1 MEVHP
6 KRTRSGSKTR
16 AHKKERQRSASQPL
30 AMCSICR
37 LEREVRPG
45 VGHCANPGCRRLRF
59 EPHKAE
65 RNRQRWRAAD
75 VKKRGVMVCEPV
87 ATDNGGGGDNDDDDD
102 ENDERLIAALEK
114 TPVGEEVDELDA
126 TLRAAA
132 EAEQEKSFRVLSA
145 QFPGVVEAVRGA
157 QGDVKA
163 LDGMIDAEVGVWLEE
178 VAGAATAELG
188 VRYDAPNGGFLRA
201 LGDIAPPKVL
211 SAVAELVKACPPKEW
226 CGMSRSKMF
235 GKHLSIYQYGAH
247 RGQEGRQ
254 KPGLC
259 VNVQRSP
266 DRMAAAKVVAQFTW
280 LVKLLVSPKEC
291 LAVTAACLDA
301 RVPVV
306 FPHTREHAL
315 ALSLDY
321 VVPTH
326 LDRNDAGPAV
336 LTVAW
341 LRKMEGG
348 RFRVVPQPSLSNA
361 MLFPE
366 VRLAVDT
373 SAGSSSL
380 VFTGA
385 KLVHATLP
393 VVSETE
399 MRVGFG
405 AQSSAGM
412 IRLFGLKAGILQLQR
427 LRREHSQELAD
438 NELARLAVAALVLTN
453 GAAQAGAKLRRNMV
467 QLAERLAGWKRE
479 DLAVALEWAHIEH
492 LFRMQPDVRV
502 QLAETKPVMDVYF
515 RDGRVERAR
524 LVAWEQHM
532 VVLCPVGGDTTRRR
546 RVEAKDLAAAVF
558 ADGVWPAWLTGGAS
572 VLEVTT
578 LASGKRLG
586 VHYPAEGCTFW
597 GQYIDCLFIYDDG
610 DLVLEP
616 KYWIT
621 GEDSGRGAD
630 PRPDGCVLC
639 DEETGAYL
647 TWSADGTVSWYSAT
661 GTFGRCR
668 MVVPDGNEQRRRSA
682 IFQRK
687 AQVQWE

>member
-1 MEVHP
+1 M
-6 KRTRSGSKTR
+6 
-16 AHKKERQRSASQPL
+16 A
-30 AMCSICR
+30 
-37 LEREVRPG
+37 
-45 VGHCANPGCRRLRF
+45 
-59 EPHKAE
+59 
-65 RNRQRWRAAD
+65 
-75 VKKRGVMVCEPV
+75 KRGVTLACEPV
-87 ATDNGGGGDNDDDDD
+87 WMDGGDNDDDD

-132 EAEQEKSFRVLSA
+132 EAELNKSFCALRA

-157 QGDVKA
+157 QGGIEA
-163 LDGMIDAEVGVWLEE
+163 LDGMSPAELGVWLEGP
-178 VAGAATAELG
+178 AGAATAELG
-188 VRYDAPNGGFLRA
+188 VRYDAPNGGFVRA
-201 LGDIAPPKVL
+201 LGDIAPPYVL
-211 SAVAELVKACPPKEW
+211 SAAALLAKVILLREW
-226 CGMSRSKMF
+226 CSMSRSEMF
-235 GKHLSIYQYGAH
+235 GKRLSIYQYGAH
-247 RGQEGRQ
+247 GGQEGRQ

-266 DRMAAAKVVAQFTW
+266 EVMAAAKVVAQFTW
-280 LVKLLVSPKEC
+280 LVKLLVSREEC

-315 ALSLDY
+315 ALSLNY

-341 LRKMEGG
+341 LRLMEEGG
-348 RFRVVPQPSLSNA
+348 CRVVPQPSLSNA
-361 MLFPE
+361 MVFPE

-373 SAGSSSL
+373 SARSSSL

-393 VVSETE
+393 LVPQSV

-427 LRREHSQELAD
+427 LRREHSQQLAD

-453 GAAQAGAKLRRNMV
+453 GAAQAGAKLRRNME

-502 QLAETKPVMDVYF
+502 QLAETEPVMDIYY

-524 LVAWEQHM
+524 LVEWEQHM
-532 VVLCPVGGDTTRRR
+532 VKLRPVDDAATRC

-558 ADGVWPAWLTGGAS
+558 ADGAWPAWLTGGAS

-578 LASGKRLG
+578 PASGKRLR
-586 VHYPAEGCTFW
+586 VHYPAEGCAFW

-616 KYWIT
+616 KYWIAD
-621 GEDSGRGAD
+621 EDSGLGVD
-630 PRPDGCVLC
+630 PRPGGCVLC
-639 DEETGAYL
+639 DEETGEYL

-661 GTFGRCR
+661 GTFKRCYR
-668 MVVPDGNEQRRRSA
+668 MAVPDGNEQRRRSA